1 MSLLLITEA
10 PKNPVSLSDEWSALK
25 MLKLEINSL
34 ACQVDMSLSL
44 TCVSVSMSEVATSK
58 RLGLDRYLLSLN
70 WFSSS
75 SSCWL
80 VKAVR
85 GLRHFPNRPDWGPAG
100 GRRAQLSDL
109 VHNKWIEVT
118 PYLTSA
124 RESSLILFPPPLCSD
139 ESRRF
144 KSETLGQSLFIQH
157 QGHRKF
163 NVMWWVGQAHIST
176 LWGYH

>member
-1 MSLLLITEA
+1 MSSLWHSVN
-10 PKNPVSLSDEWSALK
+10 KNTVSCSVGAFNHWVHASFSHLWPWNEPVWLMKHRL
-25 MLKLEINSL
+25 
-34 ACQVDMSLSL
+34 LSL

-100 GRRAQLSDL
+100 GGRAKLSVSWLHPDFTESL
-109 VHNKWIEVT
+109 STEWIDCYAWQCLHIFV
-118 PYLTSA
+118 
-124 RESSLILFPPPLCSD
+124 LIIHLIWNIWPL
-139 ESRRF
+139 E
-144 KSETLGQSLFIQH
+144 KIQVL
-157 QGHRKF
+157 
-163 NVMWWVGQAHIST
+163 N
-176 LWGYH
+176 